1 MLHLLALEARGLP
14 GGDVVPWQDQFQYPF
29 SGSYDHYVMERSWN
43 FDERR
48 VFVDAIVCMLAT
60 FTGDIRFQ
68 PNGYSE
74 SFYHLPS
81 LLGLLGIVLG
91 FVGLLGIYDDKPNWL
106 QWLVFYLLVKLVAL
120 AASGLA
126 DFWTLRKCD
135 SWLTSPERNTS
146 PNEQLT
152 ELAEAGVCPWAR
164 LAYAVGSCMVVAFWT
179 YCTYFTYTYWQ
190 QLECNPAYPI
200 DFGAERHG
208 AQGRWD
214 HFQVKDPRL
223 PEHEEGLPLLPQHLM
238 HEESEVDGYGTQTQ
252 KVRTQPSHYGPDGQE
267 MDSEA

>member
-1 MLHLLALEARGLP
+1 MAFVRDHGTCCIFLPLKLGVSLVAML
-14 GGDVVPWQDQFQYPF
+14 
-29 SGSYDHYVMERSWN
+29 
-43 FDERR
+43 